1 MFKKVTNKL
10 VSWFFHHQSLS
21 GYLEPVIQQF
31 IPAWRSGYFRA
42 NVIDVKAVE
51 HGYVYLTLAPQS
63 SWAVNN
69 ESHKAGQHIELT
81 LEINGRL
88 LTRIFTIA
96 SPPESFKQTKEITLL
111 IKTNK
116 LGRFTGAITQSIAVG
131 SWCNISLPQG
141 DFLFESTTQPVIMV
155 AGGSGITPII
165 SMLAEHINTFIHP
178 TYLRYIAEAGQ
189 HQFVNLLEGLAAKNE
204 KFTFELTT
212 RAQHEKIPL
221 IFDEVII
228 QDVYCCGPAGLMQS
242 IKHQASQS
250 KGNYFQEQFS
260 IGIIVNENQSSFN
273 AVFDNENVEINNET
287 TLLEQFEQKELN
299 VTRGCGIG
307 VCHQCVCNKKSGL
320 VKNLR
325 TGEISDN
332 GEQLIQLCISQ
343 PLSDLEI
350 TS

>member
-1 MFKKVTNKL
+1 MFKEVTNKL
-10 VSWFFHHQSLS
+10 VSWFLHHQSFS
-21 GYLEPVIQQF
+21 GYLEPVMQQF
-31 IPAWRSGYFRA
+31 IPAWRSGSFRA
-42 NVIDVKAVE
+42 QVNQVKPVD
-51 HGYVYLTLAPQS
+51 HDYVYLTLAPES
-63 SWAVNN
+63 SWAINN
-69 ESHKAGQHIELT
+69 ISHQAGQHIELT

-96 SPPESFKQTKEITLL
+96 SSPALFKKTKEITLL
-111 IKTNK
+111 IKTNE
-116 LGRFTGAITQSIAVG
+116 LGRFTGAITQFIQVG
-131 SWCNISLPQG
+131 SWCNISKPQG
-141 DFLFESTTQPVIMV
+141 DFLFESITQQAVMV

-165 SMLAEHINTFIHP
+165 SMLAEHVEKLTQP
-178 TYLRYIAEAGQ
+178 TYLRYIAETGH
-189 HQFVNLLEGLAAKNE
+189 HQFIELLENLANKNE
-204 KFTFELTT
+204 LFTFELVT

-221 IFDEVII
+221 IFDGNSS
-228 QDVYCCGPAGLMQS
+228 QDVYCCGPSGLMQS
-242 IKHQASQS
+242 IKEQALVGQ
-250 KGNYFQEQFS
+250 GNYFQEQFS
-260 IGIIVNENQSSFN
+260 IGAIINENQSSFN
-273 AVFDNENVEINNET
+273 VIFDGENVDITNGT

-325 TGEISDN
+325 TGEVSDN